1 MDVIELSSTKQEMHA
16 IILSTSKPSWLLLAM
31 YGSPRFA
38 ERRLL
43 WDNPKLVAGHHS
55 MPWVVAGD
63 FNEVLMGEDK
73 FEGRPINL
81 GKALLFQECLDTCK
95 MIDIGFSGPRYT
107 WSNHRPL
114 AHLV

>member
-31 YGSPRFA
+31 YGSPRFV

-73 FEGRPINL
+73 FEGRPVNL
-81 GKALLFQECLDTCK
+81 GKALLFQECVDTSK

-107 WSNHRPL
+107 
-114 AHLV
+114 